1 MLTGINHITIAV
13 SDLERSIAYY
23 SQILG
28 MTLKVRWLKGAY
40 LTLAGQ
46 WVCLSLDDVCV
57 NQDYSHLAFDIDILH
72 FDAFSQRL
80 LKQGVQ
86 QWKSNKS
93 EGQSLYILDPDGYQ
107 LEVHAGSLAS
117 RVQIMRDNQT
127 DDMIF
132 YDY

>member
-13 SDLERSIAYY
+13 SDLDRSIAYY

-28 MTLKVRWLKGAY
+28 MTLQVKWLKGAY

-57 NQDYSHLAFDIDILH
+57 NQDYSHLAFDIDTDH

-80 LKQGVQ
+80 LEQGVR

-107 LEVHAGSLAS
+107 LEVHVGSLAS
-117 RVQIMRDNQT
+117 RMQKMRDNQT

-132 YDY
+132 YDH